1 MGKKSYDEVSVL
13 RIIEKNAGI
22 NVKPMARKIEIVKGA
37 TSVGNGTL
45 GKIDYLCNY
54 CGWTKHIISADDK
67 YKAKIEEA
75 KAKKAAIEAEKAEH
89 NKPKVNLLKAVKAN
103 IRKPKLSKSKTM

>member
-54 CGWTKHIISADDK
+54 CGWTKHIITADDK
-67 YKAKIEEA
+67 YKAK
-75 KAKKAAIEAEKAEH
+75 
-89 NKPKVNLLKAVKAN
+89 
-103 IRKPKLSKSKTM
+103 KLSKSKTM